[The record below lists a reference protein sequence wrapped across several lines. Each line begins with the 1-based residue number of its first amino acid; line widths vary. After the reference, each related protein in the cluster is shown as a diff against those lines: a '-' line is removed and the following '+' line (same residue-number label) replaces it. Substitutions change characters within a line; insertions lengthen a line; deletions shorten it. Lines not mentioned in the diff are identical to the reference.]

1 MSSTISESSKS
12 WPRKGSLRTT
22 VVTDSCFIDE
32 KKSHHQYETPPGCCL
47 QRITRFILHDE
58 DICCLMALSA
68 LPRGCKHHVFPSF
81 HGPDV
86 RRGFLSYLL
95 KEFKEKAIDVF
106 IDNDIER
113 SKLIGPELTEAIRG
127 SLIAVVL
134 ISKNY
139 ASSTWCLNELVEI
152 MKCRDDYNQTVM
164 VIFYEVDPSDVKK
177 QKGDFGA
184 VFDRTCAEKSTEEV
198 ERWRKALHIVA
209 QIAGY
214 HTSNL

>member
-1 MSSTISESSKS
+1 MT
-12 WPRKGSLRTT
+12 
-22 VVTDSCFIDE
+22 
-32 KKSHHQYETPPGCCL
+32 
-47 QRITRFILHDE
+47 
-58 DICCLMALSA
+58 LS
-68 LPRGCKHHVFPSF
+68 RNCKHHVFPSF

-86 RRGFLSYLL
+86 RRGCLSYLL

-127 SLIAVVL
+127 SLTAVVL
-134 ISKNY
+134 ISRNY

-152 MKCRDDYNQTVM
+152 MKYRDEDNQTVM

-184 VFDRTCAEKSTEEV
+184 VFDKTCAEKSTEEV
-198 ERWRKALHIVA
+198 VLRIR
-209 QIAGY
+209 
-214 HTSNL
+214 

>member
-1 MSSTISESSKS
+1 
-12 WPRKGSLRTT
+12 
-22 VVTDSCFIDE
+22 
-32 KKSHHQYETPPGCCL
+32 
-47 QRITRFILHDE
+47 
-58 DICCLMALSA
+58 MALSA
-68 LPRGCKHHVFPSF
+68 LPRLCEHHVFPSF

-95 KEFKEKAIDVF
+95 KEFREKGIDVF

-113 SKLIGPELTEAIRG
+113 SKLIGPELTEAIWG

-139 ASSTWCLNELVEI
+139 ASSTWCLNELAEI
-152 MKCRDDYNQTVM
+152 MKCRDEDKQTVE

-184 VFDRTCAEKSTEEV
+184 VFEKTCAEKTTEEI
-198 ERWRKALHIVA
+198 ERWRKALQIVA
-209 QIAGY
+209 QLAGY

>member
-1 MSSTISESSKS
+1 
-12 WPRKGSLRTT
+12 
-22 VVTDSCFIDE
+22 
-32 KKSHHQYETPPGCCL
+32 
-47 QRITRFILHDE
+47 
-58 DICCLMALSA
+58 MALSTSF
-68 LPRGCKHHVFPSF
+68 RHCKHHVFPSF

-86 RRGFLSYLL
+86 RRSFLSYLL

-127 SLIAVVL
+127 SLIAIVL
-134 ISKNY
+134 ISRNY

-152 MKCRDDYNQTVM
+152 MKYRDEDNQTVM

-184 VFDRTCAEKSTEEV
+184 VFDKTRAKKSTDEV
-198 ERWRKALHIVA
+198 ESWRKALKLVA

-214 HTSNL
+214 HTSN